1 LLERTSL
8 SVEQIAVRSGFSTA
22 AAMREHFSRQVAT
35 TPTAYRRAF
44 RRTP

>member
-1 LLERTSL
+1 MLERTSL
-8 SVEQIAVRSGFSTA
+8 SVEQVAVCSGFSTP

-44 RRTP
+44 RHTP